1 MRRVSPREAHE
12 LMVEGGYLYLDVR
25 TETEFA
31 EGHPTG
37 ALNVPLSYQGE
48 HGLVPNPEF
57 VAQVTARIDRAA
69 PLVIGCAAGVRS
81 QQAAQL
87 LIEAGF
93 SDVVEQRA
101 GVSGLRDPFGRIR
114 ERGWRDE
121 GLPMEYEGE
130 EERS

>member
-12 LMVEGGYLYLDVR
+12 LMVQSGYLYLDVR

-31 EGHPTG
+31 EGHPKG
-37 ALNVPLSYQGE
+37 ALNVPLAQQGE
-48 HGLVPNPEF
+48 HGLVPNPDF
-57 VAQVTARIDRAA
+57 VAQVTSRVDPGAL
-69 PLVIGCAAGVRS
+69 LVVGCASGVRS
-81 QQAAQL
+81 LQAAQL
-87 LIEAGF
+87 LMDAGF

-101 GVSGLRDPFGRIR
+101 GLSGLRDPFGRVR

>member
-12 LMVEGGYLYLDVR
+12 LMVNQGYLYLDVR

-31 EGHPTG
+31 EGHPKG
-37 ALNVPLSYQGE
+37 ALNVPLAYQGE
-48 HGLVPNPEF
+48 HGLTPNPEF
-57 VAQVTARIDRAA
+57 VSQVTARIDRGA
-69 PLVIGCAAGVRS
+69 PLLVGCAAGVRS

-87 LIEAGF
+87 LSEAGF

-101 GVSGLRDPFGRIR
+101 GVSGLRDAFGRIR

-121 GLPMEYEGE
+121 GLPMDYEDE

>member
-12 LMVEGGYLYLDVR
+12 LMVNQGYLYLDVR

-31 EGHPTG
+31 EGHPKG
-37 ALNVPLSYQGE
+37 ALNVPLAYQGE
-48 HGLVPNPEF
+48 HGLMPNPEF
-57 VAQVTARIDRAA
+57 VSQVTARIDRGA
-69 PLVIGCAAGVRS
+69 PLLVGCAAGVRS

-87 LIEAGF
+87 LSEAGF

-101 GVSGLRDPFGRIR
+101 GVSGLRDAFGRIR

-121 GLPMEYEGE
+121 GLPMDYDDE